1 MVEKLPV
8 EQYRN
13 RFETSRIECSTTR
26 ELKPLKEIVG
36 QKRALS
42 ALTFG
47 LNIEEK
53 GFNVFVSGMHGT
65 GRLSAVC
72 KFIRTLAKTKLPG
85 NDWIYVNSFDNP
97 YQPNAI
103 RLPPGMGKQFREDM
117 AAFIDEAKRFIPK
130 AFESEDYATRHDNA
144 LREIEEQKALLLAHI
159 DEVAQEKGFLVQPG
173 PQGLLT
179 IPLQESG
186 EPYKQEE
193 FVNLPTDVQMQYQKR
208 KDELL
213 VELRNTFRQM
223 RDLDKKGG
231 EAIGELNRDVVL
243 NAIGHRIAALKDKYD
258 DVDEISEYIDAVQHD
273 IVEHIP
279 QFMPEPAQQAQQVQQ
294 QAPQSP
300 DLPFRKYEINVIVDN
315 ARDDGAP
322 VVFEQNPSYVNLFGK
337 IEKEFQ
343 YGVVTTDF
351 TMIRPGSIHRA
362 NGGFLIMMAEDLFR
376 NPMSWEELKTMLKT
390 GHIIVEEPAERMG
403 FITTKGIKPE
413 PIPLSLKV
421 VIIGTP
427 DINYLLY
434 TLDPDFQELF
444 KVRADFDTS
453 MDRTDENVMNYAS
466 FICAV
471 CEEFNHRHLDRSAV
485 AKVIEYGSRLADDQS
500 KLTTRFSV
508 VADIIAE
515 ASYYAEQEGS
525 EFTSARHVTKAI
537 EEKIYRSNLV
547 QEKIQEY
554 ITKGII
560 LIDTEGQ
567 KTGQVNG
574 LAVVGL
580 GEISFGRPDRVTA
593 SIGIGRGSIID
604 IEREAAMGGPIHTK
618 GVLILSGFLNGRYA
632 RDKPLSLSARLVFEQ
647 SYSGVDG
654 DSASSTEL
662 YALLSA
668 ISGLPINQSIAVTGS
683 VNQKGEVQA
692 IGGVNEKIEGYFEV
706 CRAKGLSGKQGVMI
720 PASNVQNLMLKEE
733 IIEAAKEGKFAI
745 YPVKTIDEGIEVLTG
760 VPAGARNEDGT
771 FEAGTVNYL
780 VDSRLREMAEAMRDY
795 TSAT

>member
-1 MVEKLPV
+1 MVRKLPE

-13 RFETSRIECSTTR
+13 RFDTSSIECKTTR
-26 ELKPLKEIVG
+26 ELQPLQDIVG

-47 LNIEEK
+47 MNIDEK

-72 KFIRTLAKTKLPG
+72 KFIRELAKTKSPG
-85 NDWIYVNSFDNP
+85 HDWIYVNSFENP

-103 RLPPGMGKQFREDM
+103 RLPPGMGKQFRDDM
-117 AAFIDEAKRFIPK
+117 ATFIAEAKRVIPK
-130 AFESEDYATRHDNA
+130 AFETEDYVNRHDTA
-144 LREIEEQKALLLAHI
+144 IRGIENEKAMLLVHI
-159 DEVAQEKGFLVQPG
+159 DEIAREKGFLVQPG

-186 EPYKQEE
+186 EPYQQED
-193 FVNLPTDVQMQYQKR
+193 FIKLPPEVQMQYQKR

-223 RDLDKKGG
+223 RDLDQKGG
-231 EAIGELNRDVVL
+231 EAVEQLNHDVVL
-243 NAIGHRIAALKDKYD
+243 NAIGHRIAALKDKYEN
-258 DVDEISEYIDAVQHD
+258 VEEIGEYIDSVQND

-279 QFMPEPAQQAQQVQQ
+279 QFMPEPPQQSQPQQGQI
-294 QAPQSP
+294 PP
-300 DLPFRKYEINVIVDN
+300 NPELLFRKYEINVIVDN
-315 ARDDGAP
+315 SGDDGAP
-322 VVFEQNPSYVNLFGK
+322 VIFEQNPSYMNLFGK
-337 IEKEFQ
+337 IEKEVQ

-362 NGGFLIMMAEDLFR
+362 NGGFLVMMAEDLFR
-376 NPMSWEELKTMLKT
+376 NPMSWDELKTALKT
-390 GHIIVEEPAERMG
+390 AQIVIEEPAERMG
-403 FITTKGIKPE
+403 FISTKGIKPE

-421 VIIGTP
+421 IVIGTP
-427 DINYLLY
+427 DINYILY
-434 TLDPDFQELF
+434 TMDPDFQELF

-453 MDRTDENVMNYAS
+453 MERTDENIRNYAS
-466 FICAV
+466 FICGL
-471 CEEFNHRHLDRSAV
+471 CEEFHYRHLDKTAV
-485 AKVIEYGSRLADDQS
+485 AGVIEFGSRLADDQN

-508 VADIIAE
+508 VADLIAE
-515 ASYYAEQEGS
+515 ANYYAAQDGS
-525 EFTSARHVTKAI
+525 EFTTARHVRKAI
-537 EEKIYRSNLV
+537 DEKIYRSNLV

-554 ITKGII
+554 IAKGII
-560 LIDTEGQ
+560 LIDTEGE
-567 KTGQVNG
+567 KPGQVNG
-574 LAVVGL
+574 LAVIGL
-580 GEISFGRPDRVTA
+580 GDISFGRPDRVTA
-593 SIGIGRGSIID
+593 SIGIGRSGIID
-604 IEREAAMGGPIHTK
+604 IEREAAMGGPTHTK
-618 GVLILSGFLNGRYA
+618 GVLIISGFLNERYA
-632 RDKPLSLSARLVFEQ
+632 RDKPLTLSARLVFEQ

-668 ISGLPINQSIAVTGS
+668 ISGIPINQAIAVTGS

-733 IIEAAKEGKFAI
+733 IVEAAKAGKFSI
-745 YPVKTIDEGIEVLTG
+745 YPVSTIDEGIEVLTG
-760 VPAGARNEDGT
+760 VPAGKRNEDGT
-771 FEAGTVNYL
+771 FEEGTVNYL
-780 VDSRLREMAEAMRDY
+780 VDRRLREMAETMKGY
-795 TSAT
+795 HQGM